1 MQSDINKELKA
12 SIASASGKTYS
23 KSEIDSNDAATLTS
37 AKSYADTKKTEAV
50 SAAATDAT
58 TKANSA
64 LASAKSY
71 ADQKVSALG
80 SVYTDSQ
87 WLKSIGFVEDTN
99 KDYILGG
106 WLVITCEHGKWNAYS
121 VKSSHWHYLCAVALR
136 EDVTRL
142 VAALKLNA

>member
-1 MQSDINKELKA
+1 MNSQ
-12 SIASASGKTYS
+12 KTVV
-23 KSEIDSNDAATLTS
+23 EDFGTTLCPTLRDLLGVLHAEMDVAWNRES
-37 AKSYADTKKTEAV
+37 V
-50 SAAATDAT
+50 SRE
-58 TKANSA
+58 
-64 LASAKSY
+64 
-71 ADQKVSALG
+71 QVHRWGCMIREALG

-106 WLVITCEHGKWNAYS
+106 WLVITCEHGKWSSYS
-121 VKSSHWHYLCAVALR
+121 VKSSHWHYLCAVDLR